1 MAKQWGIVMVQK
13 QRKTE
18 EDVYQMI
25 PTLRR
30 RNMGILEKYSR
41 LREELEMVWKTRA
54 TVGNRS
60 TRCSDPYNWVSGS
73 MRSKEQHQR
82 PLSRRRVQH

>member
-54 TVGNRS
+54 TAVPVVIGALDAV
-60 TRCSDPYNWVSGS
+60 TPITG
-73 MRSKEQHQR
+73 
-82 PLSRRRVQH
+82 

>member
-18 EDVYQMI
+18 EDVYQMM

-41 LREELEMVWKTRA
+41 LREELEMVWKTKA
-54 TVGNRS
+54 AAVPVVIGALDAVTPTTG
-60 TRCSDPYNWVSGS
+60 
-73 MRSKEQHQR
+73 
-82 PLSRRRVQH
+82 

>member
-41 LREELEMVWKTRA
+41 LREELEMVWKTKA
-54 TVGNRS
+54 TAVPVVIGALALDAV
-60 TRCSDPYNWVSGS
+60 TPTTG
-73 MRSKEQHQR
+73 
-82 PLSRRRVQH
+82 

>member
-54 TVGNRS
+54 TAVPMVIGALDAV
-60 TRCSDPYNWVSGS
+60 TPTTG
-73 MRSKEQHQR
+73 
-82 PLSRRRVQH
+82 

>member
-41 LREELEMVWKTRA
+41 LREELEMMWKTRA
-54 TVGNRS
+54 TAVPVVIGALDAV
-60 TRCSDPYNWVSGS
+60 TPTTG
-73 MRSKEQHQR
+73 
-82 PLSRRRVQH
+82 

>member
-41 LREELEMVWKTRA
+41 LREELEMVWKTKA
-54 TVGNRS
+54 TAVPVVIGALDAV
-60 TRCSDPYNWVSGS
+60 TPTTG
-73 MRSKEQHQR
+73 
-82 PLSRRRVQH
+82 

>member
-18 EDVYQMI
+18 EDVYQMM

-41 LREELEMVWKTRA
+41 LREELEMVWKTKA
-54 TVGNRS
+54 AAVPVVIGALNAVTPTTG
-60 TRCSDPYNWVSGS
+60 
-73 MRSKEQHQR
+73 
-82 PLSRRRVQH
+82 

>member
-54 TVGNRS
+54 TAVPVVIGALDAV
-60 TRCSDPYNWVSGS
+60 TPTTG
-73 MRSKEQHQR
+73 
-82 PLSRRRVQH
+82 